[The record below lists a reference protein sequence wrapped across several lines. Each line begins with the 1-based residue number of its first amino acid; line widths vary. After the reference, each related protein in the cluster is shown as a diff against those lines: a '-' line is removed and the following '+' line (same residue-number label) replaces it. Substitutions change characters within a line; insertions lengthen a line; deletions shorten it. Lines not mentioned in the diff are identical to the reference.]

1 MHPTY
6 DQSGYTDEEGFPNA
20 GSRNAALNDAGDDT
34 TGAGHTRE
42 KSKYEEQFPPVLRPP
57 KCVCVGGHLS
67 CRWRKTDGT
76 RQVDRCDSDMAQR
89 SLWRYVDEGGLHIGN
104 LCCILLNL
112 HDRDH
117 EELALDAFAAALF
130 SLASFS
136 LLA

>member
-57 KCVCVGGHLS
+57 KCVRVGGHLS
-67 CRWRKTDGT
+67 YRWRKTDGT
-76 RQVDRCDSDMAQR
+76 
-89 SLWRYVDEGGLHIGN
+89 
-104 LCCILLNL
+104 
-112 HDRDH
+112 
-117 EELALDAFAAALF
+117 
-130 SLASFS
+130 
-136 LLA
+136 